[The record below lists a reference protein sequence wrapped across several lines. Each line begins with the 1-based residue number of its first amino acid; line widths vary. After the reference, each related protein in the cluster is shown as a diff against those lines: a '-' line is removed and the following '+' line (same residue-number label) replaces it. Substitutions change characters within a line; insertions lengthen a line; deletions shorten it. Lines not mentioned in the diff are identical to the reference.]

1 MLLYISVADYAAQVG
16 MQADDT
22 TYTFLKKNSNST
34 MTVQLYWKM
43 CLCDELLMAL
53 CNTFLLDLG
62 ASFNIYYFVLSSC
75 IYDTRAVCSIN

>member
-1 MLLYISVADYAAQVG
+1 
-16 MQADDT
+16 
-22 TYTFLKKNSNST
+22 
-34 MTVQLYWKM
+34 MTVQLYWEM

-62 ASFNIYYFVLSSC
+62 ASSGNIYYFVLASC